1 MLYDIRYKGE
11 DIVISIQERDKN
23 GNYINL
29 NTKYR
34 DVVAILYTDP
44 NEKFIFGRN
53 NAIPFSIEVVNEYLY
68 IIRLLSQYTTSM
80 KNGTLKIELRLMI
93 NDTTFP
99 DSDQDII
106 VKADVCSL
114 NDSEAK
120 FVKGT
125 KANITAI
132 QGVNKDFIK
141 SIELYNVSLYNT
153 PLGYLRWETIETE
166 FGYLFKLYKDDD
178 FEQEV
183 AVSEYITKKGE
194 YKILPSQYSGLTGS
208 IDVDFKYK
216 LYWALS
222 GTSANNNPTQLR
234 IGKDL
239 TESNIVDVFDFDKK
253 KDRVTFIGK
262 NNIALKISFSR
273 KYKFKIYWKVF
284 TQQGGSKEIRFY
296 ASQEDLNSDSNRIF
310 IKSYSYINYSSE
322 TVLCNVYDNRI
333 GSTALLGYM
342 SVIGTPPDEN
352 CSGYFIVYDN
362 GSQMTYTQGTN
373 NGTFKLYLDANKI
386 DQYNFGERLSSDSQG
401 YMLLPNDI
409 TEQIYIYGDSA
420 GFFQNVKVEGYDYRN
435 SEGIIP
441 TRDIT
446 NKIIIS

>member
-1 MLYDIRYKGE
+1 MLYDVRYKGE

-106 VKADVCSL
+106 IKADVCSL

-125 KANITAI
+125 KANIVAI

-166 FGYLFKLYKDDD
+166 FGYLFKLYKDDN

-183 AVSEYITKKGE
+183 AVSEYITKKGK
-194 YKILPSQYSGLTGS
+194 YKILPSEYSGLTGS
-208 IDVDFKYK
+208 IEVDFKYK
-216 LYWALS
+216 LYWVLS
-222 GTSANNNPTQLR
+222 ATATNTNPTSLR

-239 TESNIVDVFDFDKK
+239 TKSNIVDIFTFDKK
-253 KDRVTFIGK
+253 KDNITLIGR
-262 NNIALKISFSR
+262 NNISLKITFSR
-273 KYKFKIYWKVF
+273 RYKFKIYWNVI
-284 TQQGGSKEIRFY
+284 TYQGGSKLIRFY
-296 ASQEDLNSDSNRIF
+296 ASQQDLDSGTNVIF
-310 IKSYSYINYSSE
+310 SKSYSYTYYASE
-322 TVLCNVYDNRI
+322 TVISDVYDERR

-342 SVIGTPPDEN
+342 SVIGFPPDAN

-386 DQYNFGERLSSDSQG
+386 DQYNFGERLSSNSQG
-401 YMLLPNDI
+401 YMLLPNDV

-441 TRDIT
+441 TRNIT